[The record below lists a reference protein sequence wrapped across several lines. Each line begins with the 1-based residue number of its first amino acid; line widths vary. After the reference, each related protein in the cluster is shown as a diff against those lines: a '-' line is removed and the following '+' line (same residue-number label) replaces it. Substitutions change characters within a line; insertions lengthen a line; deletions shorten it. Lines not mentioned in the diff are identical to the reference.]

1 MKSISTE
8 RGAPAATLLDRRT
21 VLTGMAAFAGARA
34 AAAEEESLVAHGV
47 LANNR
52 LALAFET
59 APSEL
64 PDVTLVGPNGER
76 DIAELKGRTLLMPL
90 WAEWCAPCLS
100 EIPDFARLQAK
111 YGNSKFAIVPI
122 LTGTRKQI
130 TPATIAELF
139 TFLHA
144 SVFEP
149 LIERHFGGKLMLAM
163 ARKGATKI
171 VIPCNLLIAPDGRV
185 VGRQFGAQRD
195 DEQSQMLGSDPQK
208 INGENSLIARAE
220 AGDVLSLWGKAPG
233 AEFAAA
239 MADGFLAQ
247 G

>member
-1 MKSISTE
+1 VKFIGTE
-8 RGAPAATLLDRRT
+8 FGAPAATSLDRRT
-21 VLTGMAAFAGARA
+21 ILAGMAALAGVGA
-34 AAAEEESLVAHGV
+34 AAAEGGSPVAHGV
-47 LANNR
+47 LANNT

-76 DIAELKGRTLLMPL
+76 DLAELKGRTLLMPL

-111 YGNSKFAIVPI
+111 YGNSNFAIVPI

-130 TPATIAELF
+130 TPAAIAELF
-139 TFLHA
+139 AFLHA

-149 LIERHFGGKLMLAM
+149 LIEKRFGSKLMLAM
-163 ARKGATKI
+163 ARKGMTEA
-171 VIPCNLLIAPDGRV
+171 IPCNLLIAPDGRV
-185 VGRQFGAQRD
+185 VGRQFGAERD
-195 DEQSQMLGSDPQK
+195 NEQSQMLSADPKK

-239 MADGFLAQ
+239 MANGFFAQ
-247 G
+247 T